1 MTQPRAA
8 NLFRAG
14 KGALRLVDVAEQA
27 RRRRRW
33 YDQVI
38 PLSELSAARG
48 YLQSVFSPPRGSGS
62 HPLRVTPS
70 RGLAEMNAPSER
82 TGIYRRCSCSKRSL
96 IFLFPGEY
104 KADGHLNRSLP
115 KSVYFIFELSKDFRI
130 PACPIDS
137 RNSLI
142 VFESNRKLNP
152 SDNISGTV
160 TFRSRINI
168 STDLILR
175 PI

>member
-14 KGALRLVDVAEQA
+14 KRALRLVDVAEQA

-48 YLQSVFSPPRGSGS
+48 YLQSVFSPPRGSDS

-82 TGIYRRCSCSKRSL
+82 TGRYRRCCGSKRSL
-96 IFLFPGEY
+96 IFLFRDEY
-104 KADGHLNRSLP
+104 EAGGHLNRSLA
-115 KSVYFIFELSKDFRI
+115 KSVNSIFPNLS
-130 PACPIDS
+130 DS
-137 RNSLI
+137 RLFTFQS
-142 VFESNRKLNP
+142 FENP
-152 SDNISGTV
+152 SLGRLTFETV
-160 TFRSRINI
+160 QLVPNQFEH
-168 STDLILR
+168 LIL
-175 PI
+175 